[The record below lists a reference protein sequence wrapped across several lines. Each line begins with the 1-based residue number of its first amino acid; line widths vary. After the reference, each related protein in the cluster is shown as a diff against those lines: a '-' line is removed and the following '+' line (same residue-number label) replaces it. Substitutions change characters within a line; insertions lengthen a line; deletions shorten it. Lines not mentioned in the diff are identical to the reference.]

1 MIPLLPLR
9 DIIVFPGMVVPLFVG
24 RDKSIQA
31 LKEAM
36 AGSKEIVLCA
46 QREARTNEP
55 EPEHIHDVGTLAT
68 IRQLIQLPDGTVK
81 VLVMGERRVRVLRYL
96 DDPRFYV
103 VETAPLVDQVQAGEA
118 LDALLAAVRE
128 TFDAYVK
135 LNRRIPPDILTQI
148 AKIEDA
154 AQLADTIVAQLSIK
168 LADKQR
174 ILEMEAVAERL
185 QRLQELMQDEIEIL
199 QVERKIRSRV
209 KKQQLDKSKDGEGQP
224 GAGGLADMPEFRNEI
239 EELEEK
245 IAQKRLPAEAADR
258 VSKELKKLKMMS
270 PMSAEATVV
279 RNYIDWLLALPWGE
293 VSEDRLDVALAE
305 AVLDE
310 DHFGLEKPKARILEY
325 LAVRSLVKQ
334 PRGPILC
341 LVGPPGVGKTSL
353 GRSIAR
359 AMNREFVRLSL
370 GGVRDEAEIRGHRRT
385 YIGALPGKII
395 HSMKKAGKDNPI
407 FLLDEIDKM
416 TSDFRGD
423 PSSALLEVLDPEQNA
438 TFNDHYLDLDYDLSQ
453 VMFIAT
459 ANDLRGIPGPLQ
471 DRMEIIHI
479 PGYTDDEKLQIAKR
493 YLVPKQ
499 LEANGLG
506 EVRVKFTDAS
516 LLRVVEGYTREAG
529 VRSLEREVG
538 GICRKIAREVVK
550 DEGARAKEWEVRARS
565 VVGYLGA
572 ERYAKPQRE
581 AHGEIGLTHGLAWTQ
596 AGGVMLVS
604 EATVMPGRGRLII
617 TGKLGDVM
625 QESAQAAMSYVRA
638 RALNLG
644 LAPDFHQRVDLHVH
658 FPEGALPKDG
668 PSAGITMATSIV
680 SSLVRIPVRADV
692 AMTGEITLRGRVLP
706 IGGLKE
712 KAMAAYRSGC
722 RLVIAPWDNR
732 KDWDEVPQA
741 ARRALEVRWVKHMDE
756 VLGAALEL
764 DDAAAFM
771 ARLSRPLLPPE
782 ALISEAVAHE
792 DIEEGQGDERGE
804 GSGLSSWHMSR
815 VVGRNEKG

>member
-36 AGSKEIVLCA
+36 AGGKEIVLCA

-81 VLVMGERRVRVLRYL
+81 VLVMGERRVRVERYL
-96 DDPRFYV
+96 DDDRFYM
-103 VETAPLVDQVQAGEA
+103 VEIRDLVDRVEAGEA
-118 LDALLAAVRE
+118 LEALLAGVRE

-174 ILEMEAVAERL
+174 ILEMESVSERL
-185 QRLQELMQDEIEIL
+185 ARLQELMQDEIEIL

-209 KKQQLDKSKDGEGQP
+209 KKQQLDKSKEGGETP
-224 GAGGLADMPEFRNEI
+224 GGLADIPEFRNEI

-245 IAQKRLPAEAADR
+245 IAQKKLPGEAADR

-305 AVLDE
+305 QVLEE
-310 DHFGLEKPKARILEY
+310 DHFGLDKPKSRILEY

-353 GRSIAR
+353 ARSIAR
-359 AMNREFVRLSL
+359 ALSREFVRLSL

-395 HSMKKAGKDNPI
+395 HSMRKAGKDNPV

-479 PGYTDDEKLQIAKR
+479 PGYTDDEKLQIARR

-499 LEANGLG
+499 QEANGLG
-506 EVRVKFTDAS
+506 EVSLKFTDAA

-538 GICRKIAREVVK
+538 GICRKIAREVVR
-550 DEGARAKEWEVRARS
+550 DEEAGRKKEWEVKARAVS
-565 VVGYLGA
+565 GYLGP
-572 ERYAKPQRE
+572 ERYAKPRRE
-581 AHGEIGLTHGLAWTQ
+581 EHGEIGLTHGLAWTQ

-617 TGKLGDVM
+617 TGKLGEVM

-712 KAMAAYRSGC
+712 KAMAAYRSGS

-732 KDWDEVPQA
+732 KDWEEVPLA
-741 ARRALEVRWVKHMDE
+741 ARRALKVLWVKHMDE
-756 VLGAALEL
+756 VLAAALEL
-764 DDAAAFM
+764 EDAEAFRE
-771 ARLSRPLLPPE
+771 RLARPLLPPDALLGE
-782 ALISEAVAHE
+782 APAVV
-792 DIEEGQGDERGE
+792 EEVEESRGDTSLVGREPG
-804 GSGLSSWHMSR
+804 SWHMGIS
-815 VVGRNEKG
+815 GEE